1 LAIFGV
7 KWWMKSCASSEVGRF
22 GQADLVFIIGKS
34 IDEGNR
40 LTEII
45 DAFRLWANQPVG
57 LGLTVTY
64 PEVIPPH
71 NFGAKFSRNEL
82 THI

>member
-1 LAIFGV
+1 
-7 KWWMKSCASSEVGRF
+7 MKSCASSEVGRF

-45 DAFRLWANQPVG
+45 DAFRLWANQPVA
-57 LGLTVTY
+57 LDSRLLTQKSFHHTTLVRSFQGT
-64 PEVIPPH
+64 
-71 NFGAKFSRNEL
+71 S
-82 THI
+82 

>member
-1 LAIFGV
+1 MGH
-7 KWWMKSCASSEVGRF
+7 F

-34 IDEGNR
+34 FDEGNR

-57 LGLTVTY
+57 LGLPVTY

>member
-1 LAIFGV
+1 
-7 KWWMKSCASSEVGRF
+7 MKSCAISEVGRF

-34 IDEGNR
+34 FDEGNR